1 MFHTFI
7 KNVFSLQ
14 ISRFETERNYLVL
27 PYREKKDAQLKER
40 HNAPFLMHYLKKC
53 TKVASELERC

>member
-1 MFHTFI
+1 
-7 KNVFSLQ
+7 VFSLQ